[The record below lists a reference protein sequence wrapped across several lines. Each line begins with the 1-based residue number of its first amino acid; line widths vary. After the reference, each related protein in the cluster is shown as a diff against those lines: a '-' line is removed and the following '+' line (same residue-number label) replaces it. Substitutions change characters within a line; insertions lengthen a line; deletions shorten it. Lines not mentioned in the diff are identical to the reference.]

1 MDIQNIPIEKLT
13 ISELNVRKT
22 ISSED
27 DETNIEDLA
36 NDIKINNLLNPLTIR
51 LYDNKYEIIAG
62 QRRFLALKLL
72 NWKTIPCH
80 IMNVNNQKAEE
91 ISLIENVQRN
101 QMTNSDK
108 VKAYSR
114 LYEVYNKDI
123 NKVIAAIHISK
134 KTAEKYIKINK
145 LPDDIIE
152 LLDKNGSEKIS
163 LDVAIELCKLDTKQI
178 NIQDLCNKMIN
189 ITSEQKITAIRAII
203 TSNYQNSISDIVEN
217 VVLTT
222 NSIKFAPSEP
232 YVYDKN
238 NDKYIIIPEHL
249 YNDVIKLIN
258 NQ

>member
-1 MDIQNIPIEKLT
+1 MEILNIPINKLY

-22 ISSED
+22 ISGDD

-36 NDIKINNLLNPLTIR
+36 NDIKVNNLLNPLTVR
-51 LYDNKYEIIAG
+51 LNDNKYEIIAG

-72 NWKTIPCH
+72 DWNNIPCH
-80 IMNVNNQKAEE
+80 IINVNNQKAEE

-123 NKVIAAIHISK
+123 NKVITAIHISK
-134 KTAEKYIKINK
+134 KTAEKYIKISK
-145 LPDDIIE
+145 LPDDIIQ

-163 LDVAIELCKLDTKQI
+163 LDVAIELCKLDHNKI
-178 NIQDLCNKMIN
+178 NIQELCYKMIN
-189 ITSEQKITAIRAII
+189 INSEQKISTIRNII
-203 TSNYQNSISDIVEN
+203 ISNYLEPISDIVEN
-217 VVLTT
+217 VVLTA
-222 NSIKFAPSEP
+222 NSIKLSPSVP

-238 NDKYIIIPEHL
+238 NDKFIIIPEHL
-249 YNDVIKLIN
+249 YDDVIKLIN
-258 NQ
+258 NH